1 MMGRRQPQLRMPL
14 QDRFGGSGQQL
25 SQKVSPLQRARSDD
39 SGLQFRRIT
48 KSHRHSP
55 HSAASGPRLRQSL
68 AGPRSHPSVGSA
80 PMTRPVE
87 ALHVLQVQMIT
98 TRAGVVIDVQV
109 GKTAQDCRAMHP
121 AEGESM
127 EC

>member
-14 QDRFGGSGQQL
+14 QDLFGGSGQQL
-25 SQKVSPLQRARSDD
+25 YQKMSPLQRARSDD
-39 SGLQFRRIT
+39 SGLQLRQT
-48 KSHRHSP
+48 MKNHRHSP
-55 HSAASGPRLRQSL
+55 RSAASGPQLRQSL
-68 AGPRSHPSVGSA
+68 AGPHSHPSVGSG

-87 ALHVLQVQMIT
+87 VLPALRAQMIT
-98 TRAGVVIDVQV
+98 TRAGVVTDVQV
-109 GKTAQDCRAMHP
+109 GKIAQDCRAMHL